1 MAWLQLELETN
12 QTQAEELSELLEQFG
27 AVSVSLTASSAEPLF
42 DTQGQDEKT
51 EENQSEN
58 NNKKLWQKTRVMALL
73 HPDSDLDIML
83 VCLRDRIGADNI
95 YQHKIELL
103 KDKDWVGEFKAE
115 HQPLYFSDRVCIS
128 PSWCDQPDNNIPTLI
143 LDPGLAFGTGAHP
156 TTSLCIEWLAE
167 NDLSN
172 KVVIDYGCGSG
183 ILARVAALL
192 GAREVYAVDID
203 NQALQAAKD
212 NIDRNK
218 LTEKIVVNHV
228 DDVALPVADILI
240 ANILMNPLKELV
252 SKFSEITRAEGDI
265 ILSGLLHVQAEECLD
280 AYSACFNMD
289 EPVFNSEWARLH
301 GIKK

>member
-27 AVSVSLTASSAEPLF
+27 AVSVSLTASSDEPLF
-42 DTQGQDEKT
+42 DTQGQDPGED
-51 EENQSEN
+51 QIEN
-58 NNKKLWQKTRVMALL
+58 NNKKLWQKTRVIALL

-115 HQPLYFSDRVCIS
+115 HQPLFFSDRVCIS
-128 PSWCDQPDNNIPTLI
+128 PSWCDQPENNIPTLV

-183 ILARVAALL
+183 ILAMVAALL
-192 GAREVYAVDID
+192 GARKVYAVDID
-203 NQALQAAKD
+203 EQAIQAARE
-212 NIDRNK
+212 NINRNN
-218 LTEKIVVNHV
+218 LTDKIVMAHV
-228 DDVALPVADILI
+228 DDCELPVADVMV
-240 ANILMNPLKELV
+240 ANILMNPLKDLRE
-252 SKFSEITRAEGDI
+252 KFSQLIRPEGDI
-265 ILSGLLHVQAEECLD
+265 ILSGILHVQAEECLD
-280 AYSACFNMD
+280 AYGACFNMD
-289 EPVFNSEWARLH
+289 EPVFNSEWTRLH

>member
-27 AVSVSLTASSAEPLF
+27 AVSVSLVASSDEPLF
-42 DTQGQDEKT
+42 DTQGQDEDP
-51 EENQSEN
+51 SEGDN
-58 NNKKLWQKTRVMALL
+58 NNKLWQKTRVVALL
-73 HPDSDLDIML
+73 HPDSDLDILL

-128 PSWCDQPDNNIPTLI
+128 PSWCDQSENTIPTLV

-167 NDLSN
+167 NDLTN

-183 ILARVAALL
+183 ILAMVAALL
-192 GAREVYAVDID
+192 GAKEVYAVDID
-203 NQALQAAKD
+203 KQALQAARD

-218 LTEKIVVNHV
+218 LAEIIVVDHV
-228 DDVALPVADILI
+228 DNITLPVADILI
-240 ANILMNPLKELV
+240 ANILMNPLKELLE
-252 SKFSEITRAEGDI
+252 KFSELTRPEGDI
-265 ILSGLLHVQAEECLD
+265 ILSGLLHVQAEECLET
-280 AYSACFNMD
+280 YSACFNMD
-289 EPVFNSEWARLH
+289 EPVFNSEWTRLH

>member
-1 MAWLQLELETN
+1 MTWLQLELETN

-27 AVSVSLTASSAEPLF
+27 AVSVSLTASSDEPLF
-42 DTQGQDEKT
+42 DTQEQLQNPSED
-51 EENQSEN
+51 QSDN
-58 NNKKLWQKTRVMALL
+58 NKLWQKTRVIALL

-128 PSWCDQPDNNIPTLI
+128 PSWCDQPENSIPTLV

-167 NDLSN
+167 NDLTN

-183 ILARVAALL
+183 ILAMVAAIL
-192 GAREVYAVDID
+192 GAKKVYAVDID
-203 NQALQAAKD
+203 KQALQAAMD
-212 NIDRNK
+212 NIERNN
-218 LTEKIVVNHV
+218 LSEIIIVGHVNDCV
-228 DDVALPVADILI
+228 LPVADILI

-252 SKFSEITRAEGDI
+252 SKFSELTKTEGDI

-280 AYSACFNMD
+280 AYGACFNMD
-289 EPVFNSEWARLH
+289 EPVFNSEWTRLH

>member
-1 MAWLQLELETN
+1 MTWLQLELETN

-27 AVSVSLTASSAEPLF
+27 AVSVSLTASSDEPLF
-42 DTQGQDEKT
+42 DTQGQDE
-51 EENQSEN
+51 NQSDDQSQGN
-58 NNKKLWQKTRVMALL
+58 NNKLWQKTRVIALL
-73 HPDSDLDIML
+73 HPDADLDIML

-103 KDKDWVGEFKAE
+103 KDKDWVSEFKAE

-128 PSWCDQPDNNIPTLI
+128 PSWCDQPENNIPTVI

-172 KVVIDYGCGSG
+172 KIVIDYGCGSG
-183 ILARVAALL
+183 ILAMVAALL

-203 NQALQAAKD
+203 KQALQAARD
-212 NIDRNK
+212 NIERNNLAK
-218 LTEKIVVNHV
+218 TIVVDHV
-228 DDVALPVADILI
+228 DDCALPVADVLV
-240 ANILMNPLKELV
+240 ANILMNPLKGLV
-252 SKFSEITRAEGDI
+252 EKFSELIRPEGDI
-265 ILSGLLHVQAEECLD
+265 ILSGLLHIQAEECLD
-280 AYSACFNMD
+280 AYGACFNMD
-289 EPVFNSEWARLH
+289 EPVFDSEWTRLH